1 MIAAQT
7 GVSGSCSIGADAMIG
22 GQVGVGEG
30 ARIDDGSVIG
40 GQSGVLNGKR
50 SRAGQ
55 VLWGTPARP
64 LKDIKLQQAYV
75 ARLPRMAKEL
85 QRLREELRQLKS

>member
-1 MIAAQT
+1 
-7 GVSGSCSIGADAMIG
+7 MIG

-40 GQSGVLNGKR
+40 GQSGILNGKR
-50 SRAGQ
+50 SRAGE

-64 LKDIKLQQAYV
+64 LKDIKLQMAYV
-75 ARLPRMAKEL
+75 AKLPQMAQEL
-85 QRLREELRQLKS
+85 KRLREEIRQLKS